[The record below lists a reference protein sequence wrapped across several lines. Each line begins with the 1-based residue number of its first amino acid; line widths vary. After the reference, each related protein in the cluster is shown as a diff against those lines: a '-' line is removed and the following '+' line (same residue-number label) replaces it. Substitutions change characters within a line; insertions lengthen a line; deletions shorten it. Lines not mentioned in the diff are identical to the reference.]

1 MKEAYLNTHYKVFL
15 DDGKIVSLE
24 IGKKSSELFKHITT
38 LKYWAFITAW
48 NPYPEVLSVEI
59 NRKRNTELENILKEN
74 NYEFT
79 QGIGVAKDE
88 SWQEE
93 SLLVQNI
100 SKEKAHEIAKKF
112 NQLAF
117 VYGEINNVAELL
129 FTD

>member
-1 MKEAYLNTHYKVFL
+1 MKEAYLNTDYKVFL
-15 DDGKIVSLE
+15 DDGKTVNLE
-24 IGKKSSELFKHITT
+24 IGKKPSVLLKHMTT
-38 LKYWAFITAW
+38 LKCWAFITAW

-59 NRKRNTELENILKEN
+59 NRKRNAELEHILKEN

-79 QGIGVAKDE
+79 RGIGVAKDE

-93 SLLVQNI
+93 SLLVLNI
-100 SKEKAHEIAKKF
+100 TKDKAHEIAKKF

-117 VYGEINNVAELL
+117 VYGEINGVAKLL